1 MRTIRQSSKLLLLA
15 LLTFTFLFP
24 SRGMAYDDIEGPG
37 GRYHSD
43 NKNVNY
49 NRVILTYEKGY
60 GGGGAGRSGLMS
72 SVGGVRNFNHIPAG
86 VVDLASSGTALRSA
100 KSRKEI
106 LESYRRIPGVK
117 TAEFEVIYRLKPA
130 KPASNPADRP
140 EQGQGAFLRGP
151 APHANQWYIN
161 SLNLSAAWGAE
172 WGAPYGNGDFVVAVM
187 DTGVDHNHPDL
198 TGAMWDDGGGK
209 HGYNYR
215 DNNSNTMDGHGHG
228 THVAGIIA
236 GTGAG
241 RVTGV
246 AAGVKVMALKIF
258 DAEGN
263 GGSDSLVLSSI
274 NYILE
279 QKNNHGVD
287 VRAVNMSFGG
297 TGYSS
302 AVKAGIDS
310 LGVSGI
316 AVFAAAG
323 NETADNDYI
332 PSFPANFPSF
342 NLVSVGSLTQSNQVS
357 SFSNYGKR
365 SVGVYAYGSDI
376 YSTYKGGG
384 YASMN
389 GTSMATPMACGAF
402 LLSWSEDTTV
412 PLLGALGRFH
422 AGLIPMS
429 GVGGG
434 RVNVGEMLSKP
445 KNSPAVF
452 KVRDTIVAGD
462 GEFSVFGNDL
472 GDKALNLGTK
482 GLSKTGDLP
491 GNEGVKT
498 RLNPFVT
505 GDLWRKVKRAGG
517 TDGDGP
523 YAMVM
528 EKINAPAGGGSGL
541 DNYKPVGKN
550 AMLVMGSETYL
561 FAERKSPGDAFFL
574 IRLDPDGNLDGEWEF
589 TKEATGSDMRNYL
602 KLFEYEGYIYLPGLV
617 DFTKKYLY
625 RFDLMNET
633 FEEAK
638 YGKSMEPLSHAVYAT
653 DPGGTAV
660 YCAGAV
666 HEGGAPAY
674 KYLAQFNPANGE
686 LVKLKELPYKL
697 WDTSIAYRNGKL
709 YIAGGERM
717 PEFFVFNNTNDC
729 FVYDI
734 QTGQFQEN
742 RKLPFFAKEGVLLF
756 SKGKLVY
763 AANETNGDGFDRQY
777 MTAMTD
783 LTKSGWVHKWETLP
797 SVYAGALYDDDDT
810 NKPRLLVKS
819 NPSGGITYFS
829 DQSGGAWDDTVMP
842 IPEGAPHEDPYIP
855 NPDPDDPKPPV
866 PFVPGGSGGG
876 GCNTGG
882 GSESAPLLLGLLP
895 VLFASRKRK

>member
-15 LLTFTFLFP
+15 LLAFTFLFP

-140 EQGQGAFLRGP
+140 EQGGGASLRGP

-528 EKINAPAGGGSGL
+528 EKISASSGGGSGL
-541 DNYKPVGKN
+541 DNYRPVGKN
-550 AMLVMGSETYL
+550 AMLVLGSETYL
-561 FAERKSPGDAFFL
+561 FVEKKTPGGTFFL
-574 IRLDPDGNLDGEWEF
+574 VRLDSGGNLDGEWEF
-589 TKEATGSDMRNYL
+589 TDAPGGDMEDHL
-602 KLFEYEGYIYLPGLV
+602 KLFEHGGYIYLPGLAE
-617 DFTKKYLY
+617 FTEEYLY
-625 RFDLMNET
+625 RFSLM
-633 FEEAK
+633 EEEFKRADYK
-638 YGKSMEPLSHAVYAT
+638 RSMKPLSHAVYAT
-653 DPGGTAV
+653 NSEGTAV

-674 KYLAQFNPANGE
+674 KYIARFNPDTGE
-686 LVKLKELPYKL
+686 LVKLKELPHKL
-697 WDTSIAYRNGKL
+697 WDTSIGYRDGKI
-709 YIAGGERM
+709 YVAGGERM
-717 PEFFVFNNTNDC
+717 PELLVFNNTNDC

-734 QTGQFQEN
+734 HTGQFQEN
-742 RKLPFFAKEGVLLF
+742 KKLPFYAKDGVLLF
-756 SKGKLVY
+756 SNGKLVY
-763 AANETNGDGFDRQY
+763 AVSETDGDGFNRQY

-783 LTKSGWVHKWETLP
+783 LTKSGWIHKWETLP
-797 SVYAGALYDDDDT
+797 KVYEGALYDAEGGAP
-810 NKPRLLVKS
+810 KPRLLARS
-819 NPSGGITYFS
+819 NPGGGISYLS
-829 DQSGGAWDDTVMP
+829 DQWGSSWGDTVMP
-842 IPEGAPHEDPYIP
+842 IPEGAPQDDPHIP
-855 NPDPDDPKPPV
+855 TPDPDDPYYPDPV
-866 PFVPGGSGGG
+866 SPGSGGG
-876 GCNTGG
+876 GCNAGG
-882 GSESAPLLLGLLP
+882 AGGAGWMLLGLLP
-895 VLFASRKRK
+895 VLFAARKRK